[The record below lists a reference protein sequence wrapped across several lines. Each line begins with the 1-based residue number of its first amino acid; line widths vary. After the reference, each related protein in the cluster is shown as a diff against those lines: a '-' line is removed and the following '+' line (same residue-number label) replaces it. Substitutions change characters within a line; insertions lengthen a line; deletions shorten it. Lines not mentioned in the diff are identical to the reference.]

1 MEKLQHSVV
10 DSFYF
15 IHRLFAIL
23 GDNNYRQNK
32 QNYSLEFFFALCL
45 KMILIY
51 KGYSTDQHFL
61 HTCAKCLP
69 KFNLL
74 SISNP
79 SSLTLFSDLI
89 FISFIFI
96 VVWLF
101 CWFFLSIIIAWN
113 LSGFTIIMFS
123 LNHCTAF
130 SDSKVKL
137 LINSSRNFSLH
148 EIVLPSTQLCS

>member
-1 MEKLQHSVV
+1 MEKLQRSVV

-96 VVWLF
+96 EVWLF

-130 SDSKVKL
+130 SDSRVKL

-148 EIVLPSTQLCS
+148 EIVLPSTKLCS